1 VVAETGEGG
10 GVPDSRF
17 AAFCAFAG
25 GLVGE
30 AEWCIGVEPSPLES
44 FTLACRSGGLSR
56 GRARR
61 LLHEALIEVHRASD
75 VPARVLR
82 FAASDDADALAVCFR
97 DRERFAGILV
107 YARRAGAAAFA
118 EREVG
123 LLRDVLSELQERFA
137 ATFGDEAGPGLA
149 ARRRMPALCILRPD
163 LSVETGSV
171 EALALALERDGRR
184 RLPARIEARIEA
196 AVADWGDDPAANAPK
211 MALRDDGN
219 SVLRIFPLAA
229 DDGPRI
235 AVMWEPPRREASV
248 LRSAERYALTRREIE
263 VLQLLADG
271 FSSAA
276 IAARLSI
283 AESTVNEHVARMMQK
298 TDSANRV
305 ELVATTLINRE
316 L

>member
-1 VVAETGEGG
+1 
-10 GVPDSRF
+10 
-17 AAFCAFAG
+17 
-25 GLVGE
+25 
-30 AEWCIGVEPSPLES
+30 
-44 FTLACRSGGLSR
+44 
-56 GRARR
+56 
-61 LLHEALIEVHRASD
+61 
-75 VPARVLR
+75 
-82 FAASDDADALAVCFR
+82 
-97 DRERFAGILV
+97 
-107 YARRAGAAAFA
+107 
-118 EREVG
+118 
-123 LLRDVLSELQERFA
+123 
-137 ATFGDEAGPGLA
+137 
-149 ARRRMPALCILRPD
+149 MPALCILRPD

>member
-1 VVAETGEGG
+1 MVAETGEGG
-10 GVPDSRF
+10 GIPDSRF
-17 AAFCAFAG
+17 TAFCAYAG
-25 GLVGE
+25 TLAGE

-44 FTLACRSGGLSR
+44 FTLACRSEGLSR

-61 LLHEALIEVHRASD
+61 LLHEALIEVHRSSGL
-75 VPARVLR
+75 PARVLR
-82 FAASDDADALAVCFR
+82 LTASDDAEALAVCFR
-97 DRERFAGILV
+97 GRERLAGILV
-107 YARRAGAAAFA
+107 YARRAGAPGFS
-118 EREVG
+118 EREEG
-123 LLRDVLSELQERFA
+123 LLREALGELQERFA
-137 ATFGDEAGPGLA
+137 LAYGDEAAPGLA

-163 LSVETGSV
+163 LSVETGSA
-171 EALALALERDGRR
+171 EALELALQRDGRR
-184 RLPARIEARIEA
+184 RLPPRIEARVEA

-211 MALRDDGN
+211 MALREDGN
-219 SVLRIFPLAA
+219 AVLRIFPLAA
-229 DDGPRI
+229 EDGPRI

-283 AESTVNEHVARMMQK
+283 AESTVNEHVARMMHK

-305 ELVATTLINRE
+305 ELVATTLISRE

>member
-1 VVAETGEGG
+1 MPAE
-10 GVPDSRF
+10 
-17 AAFCAFAG
+17 
-25 GLVGE
+25 
-30 AEWCIGVEPSPLES
+30 
-44 FTLACRSGGLSR
+44 
-56 GRARR
+56 
-61 LLHEALIEVHRASD
+61 
-75 VPARVLR
+75 
-82 FAASDDADALAVCFR
+82 ALAVSLR

-107 YARRAGAAAFA
+107 YARRAGAAGFS

-123 LLRDVLSELQERFA
+123 LLREALGELQERFA
-137 ATFGDEAGPGLA
+137 LAYGDEAAPGLA

-171 EALALALERDGRR
+171 EALELAVERDGRR
-184 RLPARIEARIEA
+184 RLPARIEARVEA
-196 AVADWGDDPAANAPK
+196 AVADWGDDPAANAPPRWRC
-211 MALRDDGN
+211 AGTATRCCGF
-219 SVLRIFPLAA
+219 FPLAA
-229 DDGPRI
+229 EDGPRI

-263 VLQLLADG
+263 VLPLLADG

-298 TDSANRV
+298 TESANRV
-305 ELVATTLINRE
+305 ELVATTLVNRE

>member
-1 VVAETGEGG
+1 MVAETGEGG
-10 GVPDSRF
+10 GVGDDRF
-17 AAFCAFAG
+17 AAFCAYAG
-25 GLVGE
+25 GLAGE

-44 FTLACRSGGLSR
+44 FTLACRSGGLNR
-56 GRARR
+56 ARARR
-61 LLHEALIEVHRASD
+61 LLHEALIEVHRSSD
-75 VPARVLR
+75 VRARVLR
-82 FAASDDADALAVCFR
+82 VAATDQADALAICFR
-97 DRERFAGILV
+97 DRERFSGILV
-107 YARRAGAAAFA
+107 YARRTGAAPFL
-118 EREVG
+118 EREVEFLRS
-123 LLRDVLSELQERFA
+123 LLGELQERFA
-137 ATFGDEAGPGLA
+137 AAYGHAAAPGLA

-171 EALALALERDGRR
+171 DALALALERDGRR
-184 RLPARIEARIEA
+184 RLPPRIEARIEA

-211 MALRDDGN
+211 MALRDDGS
-219 SVLRIFPLAA
+219 SVLRIFSLAA

-235 AVMWEPPRREASV
+235 AVMWEQSRRQASV

-298 TDSANRV
+298 TESANRV
-305 ELVATTLINRE
+305 ELVATTLISRE